1 MKMMDEKNLL
11 YYQQELSY
19 LQRMGGVFAA
29 KYPKIA
35 KRLNINENLS
45 SDPHV
50 ERLLESFAF
59 LTGYLHRD
67 IEDQFPRVSSALLG
81 VLYPIFVNPIPP
93 LSIAHFKP
101 DPKTHPMTTAFH
113 IDKGFSLFAAAEGGQ
128 ICRFQTCYPIN
139 VWPMEVSEIELT
151 PTAHYDFADRVTKLT
166 YFLRI
171 RIKTLKM
178 PIEELGITHL
188 RFYINTIQSQANS
201 IYQLM
206 FEENTGVCVVPDGS
220 KDPHVL
226 PPHSLSPVGFD
237 RKESVIPIPDNA
249 HLAYGLLQEYFAFPQ
264 KFMFFEVNNLD
275 FKGAQEYADI
285 LIPLS
290 NAKAAENILI
300 TPNMFLLSCTP
311 IINLFSKTTEPIRFD
326 HRKIEYPLI
335 ADQRRM
341 LTTEIHSIEK
351 VFAASDAE
359 PDVVQLEPYFSYD
372 HASIQDERTRFWHA
386 RRVPSLNPDVPST
399 DMMLS
404 FVDLNFNPDTLPVET
419 VYARVNCTNRLLA
432 TTVPSNAVLQSDE
445 KVPTESIL
453 CLYQPTDPIYPTSH
467 GQSQWQLI
475 SHLSLSFLSLS
486 SDGDSLTALKE
497 ILRLYSG
504 SQLKQYEVEINSL
517 LDMKTT
523 HMVKRF
529 GEDAWRGFTKGTG
542 VELTIDEAESY
553 GANSMFL
560 FTAVLSQFFGLYA
573 RINSFTE
580 LSIKSNRR
588 EGVWKKWPAVAGT
601 ETFL

>member
-1 MKMMDEKNLL
+1 
-11 YYQQELSY
+11 
-19 LQRMGGVFAA
+19 
-29 KYPKIA
+29 
-35 KRLNINENLS
+35 
-45 SDPHV
+45 
-50 ERLLESFAF
+50 
-59 LTGYLHRD
+59 
-67 IEDQFPRVSSALLG
+67 
-81 VLYPIFVNPIPP
+81 
-93 LSIAHFKP
+93 
-101 DPKTHPMTTAFH
+101 
-113 IDKGFSLFAAAEGGQ
+113 
-128 ICRFQTCYPIN
+128 
-139 VWPMEVSEIELT
+139 
-151 PTAHYDFADRVTKLT
+151 
-166 YFLRI
+166 
-171 RIKTLKM
+171 
-178 PIEELGITHL
+178 
-188 RFYINTIQSQANS
+188 
-201 IYQLM
+201 
-206 FEENTGVCVVPDGS
+206 
-220 KDPHVL
+220 
-226 PPHSLSPVGFD
+226 
-237 RKESVIPIPDNA
+237 
-249 HLAYGLLQEYFAFPQ
+249 
-264 KFMFFEVNNLD
+264 
-275 FKGAQEYADI
+275 
-285 LIPLS
+285 
-290 NAKAAENILI
+290 
-300 TPNMFLLSCTP
+300 
-311 IINLFSKTTEPIRFD
+311 
-326 HRKIEYPLI
+326 
-335 ADQRRM
+335 M